1 MKGARPLAVEEIT
14 QVLDNSLETREECLV
29 TIGLNLGLRVSE
41 LISLRWQDV
50 LQGSQVISVL
60 YLDRNR
66 TKGKKPRAIP
76 INDRASKAIL
86 NLYAHQGPTSP
97 EAFLF
102 PGRNKGHLG
111 ARQVNRLLDKV
122 FAEAGLTGKL
132 SSHSLRKSFGTLL
145 NDNGASLPV
154 IQELLGHADISTTRK
169 YIGVGM
175 DSMTRAVN
183 VLAGAY

>member
-1 MKGARPLAVEEIT
+1 VSKTLIP
-14 QVLDNSLETREECLV
+14 QSFQREKDQNNIF
-29 TIGLNLGLRVSE
+29 TLR
-41 LISLRWQDV
+41 
-50 LQGSQVISVL
+50 
-60 YLDRNR
+60 
-66 TKGKKPRAIP
+66 
-76 INDRASKAIL
+76 
-86 NLYAHQGPTSP
+86 
-97 EAFLF
+97 
-102 PGRNKGHLG
+102 

-175 DSMTRAVN
+175 DSMTKAVN